1 MLWLSSPRCSAGLEK
16 AKASAVGYYFKGHNN
31 EEIYED
37 EGKEKIFRENW
48 KKIFQI
54 SEEEND
60 HFDKEN
66 DRIVKNQI

>member
-1 MLWLSSPRCSAGLEK
+1 MSVKRMIGKTNSTEMRYL
-16 AKASAVGYYFKGHNN
+16 KGHNN

-54 SEEEND
+54 SEE
-60 HFDKEN
+60 
-66 DRIVKNQI
+66 